1 MDEKDQGKKEGT
13 KRSRDEEGS
22 RDEESQGM
30 RKGQEIGRAR
40 IIETASLF
48 V

>member
-1 MDEKDQGKKEGT
+1 MRETRDKKDQGKKWVQ
-13 KRSRDEEGS
+13 KD
-22 RDEESQGM
+22 QGM

>member
-1 MDEKDQGKKEGT
+1 VDEKDQGKKEGT
-13 KRSRDEEGS
+13 ERSRDEEGS
-22 RDEESQGM
+22 RD
-30 RKGQEIGRAR
+30 RKGM